1 MTKNDPERKKS
12 FLSIFEELSKNR
24 SSQGERNG
32 HAYHEEGE
40 SEHEPLEELEYEGGC
55 VLTDEIDHLILMH
68 RDAHFGGDFDVM
80 LKYYEAED
88 SIGIHPDFDPER
100 IEYLG
105 QVEKELGDDL
115 APLILTGVEA
125 EKVGRSR
132 LAYAKLKEIYEMDS
146 EPDSTPRLLADLIL
160 SEEEEPEQEMDAVV
174 SQGTFILPDLFVIL
188 KADEFYDSLFPGYG
202 YAPYLAIQCIGK
214 IGDPSGI
221 VPLFESLAK
230 QTIFDEMVA
239 VDAMVEIG
247 GAAKNF
253 LLKILKSRPVTQDNS
268 NAAFALTAF
277 AHDPQVALA
286 CLQQLSDPDVQDKPL
301 VRMYLINNCD
311 ALKTTPYRAEFIQ
324 MAQDPLLPSQMRS
337 EMQILIEE
345 WNIEQ

>member
-1 MTKNDPERKKS
+1 MTHNDPERKKS

-24 SSQGERNG
+24 SSEEECNG
-32 HAYHEEGE
+32 HAYHDEGE
-40 SEHEPLEELEYEGGC
+40 SAHEPLEELEYEGGC

-80 LKYYEAED
+80 LNYYESED

-100 IEYLG
+100 IGYLAE
-105 QVEKELGDDL
+105 VEKELGDDL

-132 LAYAKLKEIYEMDS
+132 QAYAKLKEIYEIDP
-146 EPDSTPRLLADLIL
+146 EPHSAPRLLADLIL
-160 SEEEEPEQEMDAVV
+160 SEDEEPETEIDAVV
-174 SQGTFILPDLFVIL
+174 SQGTSMLSDLFAIL
-188 KADEFYDSLFPGYG
+188 KADEFYDPLFPGYG

-221 VPLFESLAK
+221 VPLFESLSK
-230 QTIFDEMVA
+230 QTIFDELVA
-239 VDAMVEIG
+239 VDAMLEIG
-247 GAAKNF
+247 GSSKDF

-277 AHDPQVALA
+277 AQDPQVAVA
-286 CLQQLSDPDVQDKPL
+286 CLQQLKDPDIQDKPL

-311 ALKTTPYRAEFIQ
+311 ALKTTPYREEFIQ
-324 MAQDPLLPSQMRS
+324 MAQDSQLPSQMRS
-337 EMQILIEE
+337 EMQTLIEE
-345 WNIEQ
+345 WNT

>member
-1 MTKNDPERKKS
+1 MTHTNNDPERKKS

-24 SSQGERNG
+24 SSPGERNG
-32 HAYHEEGE
+32 HAYHEEGK

-80 LKYYEAED
+80 LNYYEAED
-88 SIGIHPDFDPER
+88 SIGVHPDFDPER
-100 IEYLG
+100 ISYLAE
-105 QVEKELGDDL
+105 VEKEIGDDL

-125 EKVGRSR
+125 EKVGHARQ
-132 LAYAKLKEIYEMDS
+132 AYAKFKEIYERDP

-160 SEEEEPEQEMDAVV
+160 SEDEEPEQEIDAVV
-174 SQGTFILPDLFVIL
+174 SHGTGILPDLFAIL
-188 KADEFYDSLFPGYG
+188 KTDDFYDPLFPGYG

-221 VPLFESLAK
+221 VPLFESLSK
-230 QTIFDEMVA
+230 QTIFDELVA

-247 GAAKNF
+247 GSAKDF

-277 AHDPQVALA
+277 AHDPQVATS
-286 CLQQLSDPDVQDKPL
+286 CFQQLSDPDIQDKPL

-311 ALKTTPYRAEFIQ
+311 ALKTTPYREEFIQ
-324 MAQDPLLPSQMRS
+324 MAKDPSLPQQMRT
-337 EMQILIEE
+337 EMQTLIEE
-345 WNIEQ
+345 WTH